1 MYLSLAPCAIPGRD
15 LALGGVIAVS
25 GDPRS
30 QTKAPPIAMASRPSF
45 ELDSAAESV
54 EVDSA
59 ETLVEK
65 LRRHY
70 TEAFEGTALEQV
82 LSGTI
87 MVDQWVWSN
96 SDGKEQSEA
105 LEKLKEKYTADEG
118 ATARARTRFLER
130 ALDAKKEQIE
140 EEFVLRNTMMA
151 SVFAEHHE
159 GAEAAKKAKKE
170 EMDAMDHFPSR
181 SLAGQQPGG
190 SDSS

>member
-1 MYLSLAPCAIPGRD
+1 MLMPTKFWDMLGYHSSMCLSLSPCAIPGRD

-30 QTKAPPIAMASRPSF
+30 QTKAPPNAMASRPSF
-45 ELDSAAESV
+45 ELDSAAESF
-54 EVDSA
+54 ELDSA

-82 LSGTI
+82 LSGTN
-87 MVDQWVWSN
+87 MVDQWVWNN
-96 SDGKEQSEA
+96 SDVKEQAEA

-130 ALDAKKEQIE
+130 ALDAKKDQID
-140 EEFVLRNTMMA
+140 EEFVLRNTTMA
-151 SVFAEHHE
+151 PLF
-159 GAEAAKKAKKE
+159 E
-170 EMDAMDHFPSR
+170 EYHV
-181 SLAGQQPGG
+181 
-190 SDSS
+190 